1 MKSRFSTVD
10 IAVIVQELKRFLGMR
25 VVNVYDVDNK
35 TYLIRIAKPD
45 EKTVILMESGVRL
58 HSTEFDWPKN
68 PAPSGF
74 SMKLR
79 KHLKG
84 RRFESIQQL
93 GMDRIVDLQFGSGE
107 AAYHIMLELYDRGN
121 LALTDHEYTILT
133 LLRPRTDANQDAK
146 FAVREIYPINVEKI
160 HVPPSSERIKE
171 ILGNGKEGDVLKK
184 MLVPNLDYG
193 PAIIDHALIG
203 AGFTENVKLD
213 KGFSLDTDFERLMGA
228 IHEAESLF
236 LKLLSE
242 PCKGYIIQ
250 KKDKKPNPKPGEDVE
265 ILLYDEF
272 HSFLY
277 HQHENKPNTQFDKF
291 DQAVDEFFSKLE
303 CQKLDMK
310 VIQQEKGALKKLD
323 NVRKDHEKRIEGLQK
338 EQETDILRGQL
349 IETNLNLVD
358 QSILIVRNAV
368 ANQIDWTEIWTLV
381 REAQA
386 AGDPVATAIKSLK
399 LDSNQITLLLKD
411 PYVAPD
417 DSSDSEEMVA
427 LKPMRVDIDLGLSAY
442 GNSRLYFDK
451 KKQAAKKEQKT
462 MEASKKAFKS
472 AEKKTKQTLKD
483 VATAAS
489 INKTRKTYWFEKFL
503 WFISSENYLVIGGR
517 DQQQNELVV
526 KRYMRPGD
534 LYVHADLHGAS
545 SCIVK
550 NPGGE
555 PVPPKTLNEA
565 GTMAICNS
573 AAWDSKVVTS
583 AWWVY
588 HDQVSKTAP
597 SGEYLTTGSFMVR
610 GRKNYLPPSY
620 LIYGFGFLFKLE
632 ESSVERHLG
641 ERKVRTAETDSVSVT
656 DSTTGLFSSIGE
668 DDVELDISDASDDET
683 EESQHFDELNELQST
698 DEKTDLN
705 LEAKDEGKKNFEA
718 EVNVKQAMKAENKTN
733 GTNMVKV
740 SEEKKVG
747 ILQQNEKESAE
758 KEIMFPDTSINLTH
772 VKGDKYELQR
782 DLNAASEA
790 SEMSDT
796 FFLGDTTPVVVGEK
810 TSSSTKR
817 ITAKQKREMRK
828 QKKAL
833 ATGGDEGEEDEE
845 EEAVSWLKQAQPSPA
860 ERQVSADIKK
870 EAGESKGDESDDNEN
885 NCEETSAG
893 AQMGPAKRGQRA
905 KKKKIKEKYADQDED
920 ERRMRME
927 ILASAGSQKEDKKK
941 KGKKGKEPQQAGKKS
956 QQTRPQSAL
965 KNQGQVHAKVEVK
978 TEESKLGESVQ
989 ELDIKDDEQKG
1000 ESTQSSAPHRKD
1012 QDAESDGEKEDEAN
1026 VASDEG
1032 LLNSLTGIPLP
1043 EDEILF
1049 AIPVC
1054 APYSTLLNYKY
1065 KVKLMPGST
1074 KKGKAVKTAL
1084 NMFVHEKTATVR
1096 EKDLLKIQKD
1106 VDLSRNVPGKE
1117 FKDVIETAHCHV
1129 TFFSRAESRSQ
1140 IGRRICTL

>member
-25 VVNVYDVDNK
+25 VVNVYDIDNK
-35 TYLIRIAKPD
+35 TYLIRIGKPD

-133 LLRPRTDANQDAK
+133 LLRPRTDASQDAK
-146 FAVREIYPINVEKI
+146 FAVRETYPFNVDKT
-160 HVPPSSERIKE
+160 HVPPTSERLRE

-203 AGFTENVKLD
+203 AGFPENVKLG
-213 KGFSLDTDFERLMGA
+213 KGFCLENDFDRLLSA
-228 IHEAESLF
+228 ILEAESLF
-236 LKLLSE
+236 MKLISE

-250 KKDKKPNPKPGEDVE
+250 KKDKKPNPKPGEEEE

-272 HSFLY
+272 HSYLY
-277 HQHENKPNTQFDKF
+277 HQHENKPHGQFDKF

-338 EQETDILRGQL
+338 EQESDILRGQL
-349 IETNLNLVD
+349 IENNLNLVD
-358 QSILIVRNAV
+358 QAILIVRNAV

-381 REAQA
+381 KEAQA

-399 LDSNQITLLLKD
+399 LDSNQITLLLK
-411 PYVAPD
+411 
-417 DSSDSEEMVA
+417 
-427 LKPMRVDIDLGLSAY
+427 
-442 GNSRLYFDK
+442 YFDK

-550 NPGGE
+550 NPAGG

-641 ERKVRTAETDSVSVT
+641 ERKVRTADTDTISVT
-656 DSTTGLFSSIGE
+656 DSITGLSSSQG
-668 DDVELDISDASDDET
+668 DDEMELDISDASDDEN
-683 EESQHFDELNELQST
+683 EEDSVQSDDVEKLDSNLDEVIET
-698 DEKTDLN
+698 DC
-705 LEAKDEGKKNFEA
+705 
-718 EVNVKQAMKAENKTN
+718 VV
-733 GTNMVKV
+733 
-740 SEEKKVG
+740 EEKKENDTWAKAEPTLQGEEKPENAVKEKG
-747 ILQQNEKESAE
+747 IQKFQQNKKEREE
-758 KEIMFPDTSINLTH
+758 KEIMFPDTNINLTH

-782 DLNAASEA
+782 DLTAASEA
-790 SEMSDT
+790 SEVTDA
-796 FFLGDTTPVVVGEK
+796 FFLGDTTPVVLGEK
-810 TSSSTKR
+810 TSE
-817 ITAKQKREMRK
+817 KQ
-828 QKKAL
+828 
-833 ATGGDEGEEDEE
+833 
-845 EEAVSWLKQAQPSPA
+845 QP
-860 ERQVSADIKK
+860 I
-870 EAGESKGDESDDNEN
+870 
-885 NCEETSAG
+885 
-893 AQMGPAKRGQRA
+893 GPAKRGQRA

-920 ERRMRME
+920 ERQLRME

-941 KGKKGKEPQQAGKKS
+941 KGKKGKEPQSAGKKP
-956 QQTRPQSAL
+956 QQSRPQSAGTGHSQAQSKVTFKAEENKL
-965 KNQGQVHAKVEVK
+965 AENVQG
-978 TEESKLGESVQ
+978 L
-989 ELDIKDDEQKG
+989 ELN
-1000 ESTQSSAPHRKD
+1000 
-1012 QDAESDGEKEDEAN
+1012 DAEGKDAAARQPKPSKKDEDADSDGEKEDDTN
-1026 VASDEG
+1026 
-1032 LLNSLTGIPLP
+1032 I
-1043 EDEILF
+1043 
-1049 AIPVC
+1049 
-1054 APYSTLLNYKY
+1054 
-1065 KVKLMPGST
+1065 
-1074 KKGKAVKTAL
+1074 
-1084 NMFVHEKTATVR
+1084 AT
-1096 EKDLLKIQKD
+1096 
-1106 VDLSRNVPGKE
+1106 
-1117 FKDVIETAHCHV
+1117 
-1129 TFFSRAESRSQ
+1129 
-1140 IGRRICTL
+1140 

>member
-10 IAVIVQELKRFLGMR
+10 IAVIVQELRRFLGMR
-25 VVNVYDVDNK
+25 VVNVYDIDNK
-35 TYLIRIAKPD
+35 TYLIRIGKPD

-133 LLRPRTDANQDAK
+133 LLRPRTDVTQDAK
-146 FAVREIYPINVEKI
+146 FAVRETYPISVEKV
-160 HVPPSSERIKE
+160 HFPPTAERLKE

-203 AGFTENVKLD
+203 AGFVENVKLG
-213 KGFSLDTDFERLMGA
+213 KGFSLDTDFERLMSA
-228 IHEAESLF
+228 IQEAESLF
-236 LKLLSE
+236 MKLISE

-250 KKDKKPNPKPGEDVE
+250 KKDKKPNPKPGEDEE

-277 HQHENKPNTQFDKF
+277 HQHESKPNAQFDRF

-303 CQKLDMK
+303 CQKMDMK

-338 EQETDILRGQL
+338 EQEVDILRGQL

-358 QSILIVRNAV
+358 QAILIVRNAV

-399 LDSNQITLLLKD
+399 LDANQITLLLKD

-417 DSSDSEEMVA
+417 DSSDTEETVPI
-427 LKPMRVDIDLGLSAY
+427 KPMRVDIDLGTSAY

-526 KRYMRPGD
+526 KKYMRPGD

-545 SCIVK
+545 SCIIK

-597 SGEYLTTGSFMVR
+597 SGEYLTTGSFMIR

-632 ESSVERHLG
+632 ESSVDRHLG
-641 ERKVRTAETDSVSVT
+641 ERKVRTADTDSLSIA
-656 DSTTGLFSSIGE
+656 DSTAGFSSSFGE
-668 DDVELDISDASDDET
+668 DDIELDISDGTDDEN
-683 EESQHFDELNELQST
+683 EEGDDMNERNELENADKMLDSVMET
-698 DEKTDLN
+698 ED
-705 LEAKDEGKKNFEA
+705 EAKESIEVEPTVKQELAIKAETKTSSGVTKTASKEK
-718 EVNVKQAMKAENKTN
+718 EVNTPQPD
-733 GTNMVKV
+733 
-740 SEEKKVG
+740 
-747 ILQQNEKESAE
+747 E
-758 KEIMFPDTSINLTH
+758 KEIMFPDTNINLTH

-782 DLNAASEA
+782 DLHAASEA
-790 SEMSDT
+790 SEVTDT
-796 FFLGDTTPVVVGEK
+796 FFLGDSTPVVVGEK
-810 TSSSTKR
+810 TSSSTRR
-817 ITAKQKREMRK
+817 ITAKQKREMKK
-828 QKKAL
+828 QKKSGVTQAGE
-833 ATGGDEGEEDEE
+833 GGEDEE
-845 EEAVSWLKQAQPSPA
+845 EEAVSWLKQTQPSPA
-860 ERQVSADIKK
+860 ERKSSANTKK
-870 EAGESKGDESDDNEN
+870 EAGEAKSDESDDNDN
-885 NCEETSAG
+885 NNEETPEG
-893 AQMGPAKRGQRA
+893 AQQQIGPAKRGQRA

-920 ERRMRME
+920 ERRLRME
-927 ILASAGSQKEDKKK
+927 ILASAGTQKEDKKK
-941 KGKKGKEPQQAGKKS
+941 KGKKGKEPQPSGKKP

-965 KNQGQVHAKVEVK
+965 KNQGQMQAKVGVK
-978 TEESKLGESVQ
+978 TEEIKLAENIQ
-989 ELDIKDDEQKG
+989 ELEIRDDEQKVDPA
-1000 ESTQSSAPHRKD
+1000 QPSAPHKKD
-1012 QDAESDGEKEDEAN
+1012 EDVESDGEKEDETN
-1026 VASDEG
+1026 VASDEKV
-1032 LLNSLTGIPLP
+1032 LNSLTGIPLP
-1043 EDEILF
+1043 EDEILY

-1084 NMFVHEKTATVR
+1084 NMFVHEKTATIR

-1106 VDLSRNVPGKE
+1106 VDLSRNVPGKV
-1117 FKDVIETAHCHV
+1117 KVAAPNLHKNK
-1129 TFFSRAESRSQ
+1129 R
-1140 IGRRICTL
+1140 